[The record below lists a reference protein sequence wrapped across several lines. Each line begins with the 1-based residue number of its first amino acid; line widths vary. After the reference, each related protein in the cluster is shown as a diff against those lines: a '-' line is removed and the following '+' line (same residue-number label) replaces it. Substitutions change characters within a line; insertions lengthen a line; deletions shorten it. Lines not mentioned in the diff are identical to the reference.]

1 MIRVKKYY
9 EITDVKLGLI
19 CLLFLLV
26 SSGLTAQPS
35 SFQDHPLFARFP
47 DSEISEAEFD
57 GDVNYRLVLSSL
69 QRTRGLVSSEV
80 SERIRGDVT
89 KIVYEVSN
97 EFSGQDVYDYFREQI
112 QELGYT
118 ELFTCAGRECGSSNY
133 WANDIFR
140 NRVLYGPERNQFYLA
155 FRAGPV
161 AGISPHIAL
170 YIITRGNR
178 RLYAYL
184 EIIEPGGAETRI
196 DIVDTSDLISTLESQ
211 RSIVISGI
219 SFENDLGLTGDSDLA
234 SIVNILQVDQSLRVY
249 LVIHLNGNEDIDTLI
264 QRSQQRSNVL
274 RQLLIGRG
282 IDGDRIIAKGVGPL
296 APSCNADVCGDRVEM
311 VLQ

>member
-1 MIRVKKYY
+1 M
-9 EITDVKLGLI
+9 
-19 CLLFLLV
+19 
-26 SSGLTAQPS
+26 
-35 SFQDHPLFARFP
+35 
-47 DSEISEAEFD
+47 
-57 GDVNYRLVLSSL
+57 
-69 QRTRGLVSSEV
+69 
-80 SERIRGDVT
+80 
-89 KIVYEVSN
+89 
-97 EFSGQDVYDYFREQI
+97 
-112 QELGYT
+112 
-118 ELFTCAGRECGSSNY
+118 
-133 WANDIFR
+133 
-140 NRVLYGPERNQFYLA
+140 
-155 FRAGPV
+155 
-161 AGISPHIAL
+161 
-170 YIITRGNR
+170 
-178 RLYAYL
+178 